1 MFLSS
6 WQHLLPLHPRSN
18 VNRKQLH
25 KNKLISSVGLADT
38 LPFKAR
44 SSPPSLRTTCG
55 PCSGT
60 DLPISEQRSPW
71 KEVSHGLWQED
82 KGFGGH
88 DSPEESC
95 RWTEKPRTWTTGCQR
110 LFIACTILRL
120 CYTRAQK
127 SRRAARRVVSLQSWS
142 PTCPLTSQ
150 LLSSLSHLLS
160 GFLHHTCTCLCFS
173 SVS

>member
-6 WQHLLPLHPRSN
+6 RQHLLPLHLGSN

-38 LPFKAR
+38 LPFKAW
-44 SSPPSLRTTCG
+44 SSPPSFRPACG

-110 LFIACTILRL
+110 LFIACIFWGCATPVLRSPDGPHAGWWV
-120 CYTRAQK
+120 CRAD
-127 SRRAARRVVSLQSWS
+127 LQ
-142 PTCPLTSQ
+142 PA
-150 LLSSLSHLLS
+150 H
-160 GFLHHTCTCLCFS
+160 
-173 SVS
+173 